1 MVCSRLDKIET
12 AVQETKTFSG
22 QVQNCLH
29 ELERGVGA
37 VREAVERLRTN
48 MSAFSK
54 CLYRLL
60 NGGSDEG
67 DKSAAVE
74 FT

>member
-22 QVQNCLH
+22 HAYNCLH
-29 ELERGVGA
+29 ELERGMDG
-37 VREAVERLRTN
+37 VREAVERLRNN

-54 CLYRLL
+54 GLYRLL
-60 NGGSDEG
+60 TGGSDEG
-67 DKSAAVE
+67 DKPAAVE